1 MSTAPHTARWTR
13 HLGHA
18 SAKLVKEWTRLECSA
33 ASYLVRQG
41 VPSTVVKTILLI
53 PKLLVLGALL
63 YVAFWAA
70 LFILALA
77 VGILLIANTNTSRHS
92 ETGEWRDGWMGYGYY
107 VDDERVAQRQS
118 PDDH

>member
-1 MSTAPHTARWTR
+1 MSTTPRTARWTR

-18 SAKLVKEWTRLECSA
+18 CAKLVKKWTRLECLT

-41 VPSTVVKTILLI
+41 LPSTLVKAILLI
-53 PKLLVLGALL
+53 PKLLVLGVLL

-77 VGILLIANTNTSRHS
+77 VGIFLVANINTSRPS
-92 ETGEWRDGWMGYGYY
+92 ESGEWRDGWMGYGYY

>member
-1 MSTAPHTARWTR
+1 M
-13 HLGHA
+13 
-18 SAKLVKEWTRLECSA
+18 
-33 ASYLVRQG
+33 RQG
-41 VPSTVVKTILLI
+41 VPSTLVKAILLI
-53 PKLLVLGALL
+53 PKLLLLGVLL

-77 VGILLIANTNTSRHS
+77 GGIFLIANTKTSHHS

-118 PDDH
+118 PDEH